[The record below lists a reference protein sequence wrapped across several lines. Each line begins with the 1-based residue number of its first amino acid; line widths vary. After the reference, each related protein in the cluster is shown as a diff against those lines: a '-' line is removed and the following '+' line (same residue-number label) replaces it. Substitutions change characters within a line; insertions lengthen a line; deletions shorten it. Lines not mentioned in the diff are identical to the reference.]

1 MKCKGLVPWPG
12 FFFACPETQAVPASL
27 LGRPNIAPSAG
38 GKGATLYA
46 LAAHLDLDLLL
57 SLAAEPT
64 PAGTQ
69 SSRP

>member
-1 MKCKGLVPWPG
+1 MP
-12 FFFACPETQAVPASL
+12 
-27 LGRPNIAPSAG
+27 LGRPDIALSAG

-46 LAAHLDLDLLL
+46 LAAHVAAHLDLDLLL

-64 PAGTQ
+64 DGAQ